1 MERWKLSSVSVGS
14 RNERNTKCLK
24 LFWKLLLYE
33 NSKPKKCA
41 PRGVQPCPLKTIS
54 AGLGDPHTEGLEG
67 HRTLTYV
74 PLALCHLLYITL
86 LQLQVVL
93 GKAQV
98 NRPGK
103 TRGRAHSCDYG
114 ESLRLC
120 WLDFPVW
127 LLGRRPRSNNPLTP
141 ANKLIGSPG

>member
-1 MERWKLSSVSVGS
+1 MGN
-14 RNERNTKCLK
+14 RNERNTKWLK

-33 NSKPKKCA
+33 NSKPKKCT
-41 PRGVQPCPLKTIS
+41 PRVQLCPLKTIS

-103 TRGRAHSCDYG
+103 TMGKACISAG
-114 ESLRLC
+114 
-120 WLDFPVW
+120 
-127 LLGRRPRSNNPLTP
+127 
-141 ANKLIGSPG
+141 